1 MKIMDT
7 ATFIFSFDGKESK
20 DASYEKLQEFL
31 MANGWLTSDKIRK
44 QPLKS
49 YHTKENGECEVVIT
63 QDSTDDDFL
72 DQIDDLFENLI
83 ECEEVLLVKTIFNQ
97 NTDKIVHN
105 NVDKYA
111 TYQTFN
117 VADMKYGDAVVVYI
131 RK

>member
-1 MKIMDT
+1 MKIMET

-20 DASYEKLQEFL
+20 DESYEKLQEFL

-49 YHTKENGECEVVIT
+49 YHTKENGECEVILA
-63 QDSTDDDFL
+63 QDSTDNDFIDL
-72 DQIDDLFENLI
+72 IDDLFENLI
-83 ECEEVLLVKTIFNQ
+83 ECEEVLWVNTIFNQ

-111 TYQTFN
+111 TYQTID
-117 VADMKYGDAVVVYI
+117 VADMKYGETVLVYI

>member
-1 MKIMDT
+1 MKIMET
-7 ATFIFSFDGKESK
+7 ATFIFLFDRKGSK
-20 DASYEKLQEFL
+20 DTSREELQEFL
-31 MANGWLTSDKIRK
+31 MDNGWLTTEKVKIE
-44 QPLKS
+44 PLNL
-49 YHTKENGECEVVIT
+49 YHTKENGLCEVVLA

-83 ECEEVLLVKTIFNQ
+83 KCEEVLWVKTIFNQ

-111 TYQTFN
+111 QTFN
-117 VADMKYGDAVVVYI
+117 VADMKYGDTVLVYI